1 MVDAGGTKTLSRL
14 GNSTVLVVGIIK
26 HRYRKNVIN
35 CYIMNLAITDLLFLL
50 TSVPL
55 TMYVGARQ
63 SWIFGEVVCKIH
75 IYLAHVGD
83 LAHFSCIHSD
93 NSRSYCKPLATR

>member
-1 MVDAGGTKTLSRL
+1 MKTLSWL
-14 GNSTVLVVGIIK
+14 GNATVLVVGLVK
-26 HRYRKNVIN
+26 RRYRKNVIN

-55 TMYVGARQ
+55 TMYVGANM
-63 SWIFGEVVCKIH
+63 SWIFGDVVCKIR

-83 LAHFSCIHSD
+83 LGTASSLQLH
-93 NSRSYCKPLATR
+93 PLGQF

>member
-1 MVDAGGTKTLSRL
+1 MALSWL
-14 GNSTVLVVGIIK
+14 GNGTVLVVGVVK
-26 HRYRKNVIN
+26 RRYRKNVIH

-55 TMYVGARQ
+55 TLYMGARS

-83 LAHFSCIHSD
+83 QVHYHCTHSD
-93 NSRSYCKPLATR
+93 NSRSSCKPPATRWRR